1 MDHPKLR
8 GGRLL
13 VTIGIALLT
22 ISLLG
27 RIAAQ
32 AYIEILWFN
41 SVGYSSDFWTRFFWE
56 WGVQL
61 IGGVLVGVAFFFNL
75 RVIARALGGIRI
87 KRRVGDLEISEQI
100 PENYVVWGI
109 GVFSVLGGAWFAA
122 SIPGSMGLD
131 VLFLLN
137 APEWGVTDPILG
149 RDLTFF
155 VLLLPL
161 LRAAAV
167 AGLVVS
173 FLIFTLSAAGY
184 AGTGALQWGQGR
196 LVIEDR
202 PRKHL
207 GVIAAVFFA
216 VLAGQFY
223 VFRYVLL
230 LNGSSGVQGIFGFT
244 DAGARMDAYNVLA
257 VLALGVSAAALWTGF
272 KNRLVPLMVTFGL
285 LIVGGLAVGQVY
297 PSFVQ
302 RFRVEPNEL
311 ERESEYILENM
322 RFTKMGFDLT
332 DLERREFDYE
342 RTPNVDWLA
351 AAAQFEGLPIWS
363 SQALLTTYRQLE
375 ARYPYYEFSGVTV
388 DRYEGLDGLVPVTLA
403 VREVLPRGIQDQNWQ
418 NLHLRGEYIRGMGA
432 VVSAATARTPEGRP
446 SMFVSGIPPEFSASD
461 DAPLGVNLTRPEVY
475 IGIRPQQYAIVNS
488 AATGDAAGVDRGE
501 QQPGVDFPAGIQLDS
516 PLRRLALAWRFRD
529 WNLLIAGEVNRTSRF
544 VFRRDVLDRVTRIS
558 GQLLRF
564 PEAPYPVIHEGR
576 IVWILEGFT
585 WTSSFPLSTLQDLEA
600 GRAVRYVRN
609 SVKITID
616 GVTGEVNFYIVDDVD
631 PLLQAYAQ
639 GLPGL
644 FRPLSDMPEGLR
656 DHIRYPR
663 SMLSLQARVL
673 YQYHQE
679 TSRLFHGQQDVWTLP
694 QELAQGTTP
703 VPYQPEYGLYRL
715 PGEEESDFLL
725 TSVFVPRGRQNLTA
739 ILTASSDPDRYG
751 ELVLFDVPVED
762 QVPGPRQVEALIEQD
777 PVISQQFSLWRTG
790 GSQVWTGHL
799 HLVPV
804 GRTLLYME
812 PVFLAAEEDAIPDLT
827 RFVVS
832 DGYRV
837 AMEETLQE
845 SIQALARIA
854 DASAPDLIFVDGP
867 LDLPSLD
874 TDQWPA
880 EALALLEA
888 ADAALRTGD
897 FQGFGDALDELRG
910 LLERLSTGPTN

>member
-13 VTIGIALLT
+13 VTLGIALLT

-32 AYIEILWFN
+32 AYIESLWFN
-41 SVGYSSDFWTRFFWE
+41 SVGYSSVFWTRFFWE

-61 IGGVLVGVAFFFNL
+61 IGGVLVAVAFFFNL
-75 RVIARALGGIRI
+75 RVIARALGGIQV
-87 KRRVGDLEISEQI
+87 KRRVGDLVISEQI

-155 VLLLPL
+155 VLRLPL

-223 VFRYVLL
+223 LFRYVLL

-257 VLALGVSAAALWTGF
+257 VLALAVSAAALWTGF

-285 LIVGGLAVGQVY
+285 LIAGGLAVGQVY

-388 DRYEGLDGLVPVTLA
+388 DRYESLDGLVPVTLA

-418 NLHLRGEYIRGMGA
+418 NLHLRDEYIRGMGA

-461 DAPLGVNLTRPEVY
+461 AAPLGVNLTRPEVY
-475 IGIRPQQYAIVNS
+475 IGIRPQQYAIVPPL
-488 AATGDAAGVDRGE
+488 AAG
-501 QQPGVDFPAGIQLDS
+501 
-516 PLRRLALAWRFRD
+516 
-529 WNLLIAGEVNRTSRF
+529 
-544 VFRRDVLDRVTRIS
+544 DV
-558 GQLLRF
+558 
-564 PEAPYPVIHEGR
+564 A
-576 IVWILEGFT
+576 
-585 WTSSFPLSTLQDLEA
+585 
-600 GRAVRYVRN
+600 
-609 SVKITID
+609 
-616 GVTGEVNFYIVDDVD
+616 
-631 PLLQAYAQ
+631 
-639 GLPGL
+639 
-644 FRPLSDMPEGLR
+644 
-656 DHIRYPR
+656 
-663 SMLSLQARVL
+663 
-673 YQYHQE
+673 
-679 TSRLFHGQQDVWTLP
+679 DVWFK
-694 QELAQGTTP
+694 
-703 VPYQPEYGLYRL
+703 VYY
-715 PGEEESDFLL
+715 S
-725 TSVFVPRGRQNLTA
+725 TA
-739 ILTASSDPDRYG
+739 ITQT
-751 ELVLFDVPVED
+751 VED
-762 QVPGPRQVEALIEQD
+762 
-777 PVISQQFSLWRTG
+777 
-790 GSQVWTGHL
+790 
-799 HLVPV
+799 
-804 GRTLLYME
+804 
-812 PVFLAAEEDAIPDLT
+812 
-827 RFVVS
+827 
-832 DGYRV
+832 GYC
-837 AMEETLQE
+837 
-845 SIQALARIA
+845 
-854 DASAPDLIFVDGP
+854 F
-867 LDLPSLD
+867 
-874 TDQWPA
+874 
-880 EALALLEA
+880 
-888 ADAALRTGD
+888 
-897 FQGFGDALDELRG
+897 FQGYMLG
-910 LLERLSTGPTN
+910 

>member
-1 MDHPKLR
+1 
-8 GGRLL
+8 L

-41 SVGYSSDFWTRFFWE
+41 SVGYSSVFWTRFFWE

-173 FLIFTLSAAGY
+173 FLIFTLAAAGY

-257 VLALGVSAAALWTGF
+257 VLALAVSAAALWTGF
-272 KNRLVPLMVTFGL
+272 KNRLVPLMATFGL

-311 ERESEYILENM
+311 ERESQYILENM

-475 IGIRPQQYAIVNS
+475 IGIRPQQYAIVNP
-488 AATGDAAGVDRGE
+488 AATGDAAGVDGGE

-616 GVTGEVNFYIVDDVD
+616 GVTGEMNFYIVDDVD
-631 PLLQAYAQ
+631 PLLQAYAE

-644 FRPLSDMPEGLR
+644 FRPLSDMPGGLR

-874 TDQWPA
+874 TEQWPA

-910 LLERLSTGPTN
+910 LLEGLSTGPTN